1 MMDIRDKFLSRRELL
16 KTAASAALVG
26 ACERGFAFG
35 RRHNDDALLNEL
47 SERCFRFF
55 QNAMDRETG
64 ICRDLI
70 HGNPQDNAGKG
81 DESRGSTGVTGFCLT
96 AMCVGAERKWIQR
109 QDAKDR
115 VRRALRSYTNSKVEC
130 VHGWFYHFLDVHTG
144 QRWKN
149 SEVSTSDSIWL
160 LAGALTCRQ
169 YFHEDSEIKELAAL
183 LYSRYDF
190 LWMTNGDGK
199 LLAHGWRP
207 EGFIKFRYD
216 KYCQLIAMYLLGI
229 GSPTHPLPPEAW
241 YAWERNPNSYGQYH
255 YIGTSLLWTYQYPF
269 AWFDL
274 RGRREIRGTRT
285 DWFENS
291 QTATRAHRE
300 WCYEELSKTFPDYTE
315 NVWGITSSIS
325 PTGYR
330 AWGGPPQQSR
340 IDGSVVPC
348 AAGGSLMLTPD
359 ICLPALHAMKD
370 RFGGKI
376 WAQYGFAD
384 AFNPLT
390 GWVANDTLG
399 LDVGII
405 LLSAENLR
413 NASVWR
419 WFMENP
425 EASRAMQLAGIARV

>member
-1 MMDIRDKFLSRRELL
+1 MNLSDGFLSRRELL
-16 KTAASAALVG
+16 KTAAGAALVR
-26 ACERGFAFG
+26 ACQRGFAFG
-35 RRHNDDALLNEL
+35 RRYNDDALLNEL

-64 ICRDLI
+64 ICKDLI
-70 HGNPQDNAGKG
+70 HGNPQDNTSKG

-96 AMCVGAERKWIQR
+96 AICIGAERKWIPR

-115 VRRALRSYTNSKVEC
+115 VRRALRSYTNSRVEC
-130 VHGWFYHFLDVHTG
+130 IHGWFYHFIDVHTG

-169 YFHEDSEIKELAAL
+169 YFHEDSEIKDLAAL

-190 LWMTNGDGK
+190 GWMTNGDGK

-207 EGFIKFRYD
+207 EGFIKYRYD
-216 KYCQLIAMYLLGI
+216 KYCQLMAMYLLGI
-229 GSPTHPLPPEAW
+229 GSPSHALPPEAW

-274 RGRREIRGTRT
+274 RGRRETRGTHV

-300 WCYEELSKTFPDYTE
+300 WCYQELSKTFPAYTQ
-315 NVWGITSSIS
+315 NIWGITSSMS

-330 AWGGPPQQSR
+330 AWGGPPQQSQ

-359 ICLPALHAMKD
+359 ICLPALHEMKD
-370 RFGGKI
+370 RFGGQI
-376 WAQYGFAD
+376 WQACGFVD

-390 GWVANDTLG
+390 GWVASDTLG
-399 LDVGII
+399 LDVGIM

-413 NASVWR
+413 HASVWH
-419 WFMENP
+419 WFMENA
-425 EASRAMQLAGIARV
+425 ETSKAMQLAGIGRV